1 MTEIYPR
8 ASNCGQNETI
18 DEHDLHIQVLYGN
31 MPADQQYVHDIYDN
45 LDEAI
50 RDHSDDLIVVG
61 YCILTKE
68 NKMLGE
74 DWYETYEEAMREV
87 RRLTLSRASN

>member
-1 MTEIYPR
+1 MAGMYPHT
-8 ASNCGQNETI
+8 SKCGQNGTI
-18 DEHDLHIQVLYGN
+18 DEHDLHIRVLYGN
-31 MPADQQYVHDIYDN
+31 MPADPPYAHDIYDN
-45 LDEAI
+45 LDDAI
-50 RDHSDDLIVVG
+50 RDHSDELIVVG

-87 RRLTLSRASN
+87 RRLTLSRASE

>member
-1 MTEIYPR
+1 MTNIYPR
-8 ASNCGQNETI
+8 ASKHGQNGMI
-18 DEHDLHIQVLYGN
+18 DEHELHIQILYSN
-31 MPADQQYVHDIYDN
+31 MPADQQYAHDIYDN

-50 RDHSDDLIVVG
+50 RDHSDELIVVG

-74 DWYETYEEAMREV
+74 DWYETYEDAMREV
-87 RRLTLSRASN
+87 RRLTLGRTSE